1 MEIILDRDQLNDSD
15 LLAVLTVLS
24 GLNNAS
30 TVASLDTAVSLVDR
44 LSTATDR
51 VNFTW
56 SLNGQKVILADI
68 FCTK

>member
-1 MEIILDRDQLNDSD
+1 MELILDRDQLSDSD

-30 TVASLDTAVSLVDR
+30 TVASLDRAIYLIDR
-44 LSTATDR
+44 LSITADR

-56 SLNGQKVILADI
+56 SLNGQKVINY
-68 FCTK
+68 